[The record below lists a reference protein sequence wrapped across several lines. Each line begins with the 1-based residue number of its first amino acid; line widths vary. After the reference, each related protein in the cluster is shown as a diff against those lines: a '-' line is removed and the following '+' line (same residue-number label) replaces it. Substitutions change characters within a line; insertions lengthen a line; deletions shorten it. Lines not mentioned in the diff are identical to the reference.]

1 VPRTGI
7 EPVRT
12 VKSCGFSYPPRLW
25 PPHTATRR
33 MFGVWSAPSPWWAA
47 DAARVRCPPSA
58 LYTFR
63 LNRGSLARRCLAVDA
78 AGGSPTLTGSIPHV
92 SARALKLLSSPL
104 RLPISPSRPVRMV
117 ARADDLPRASATREV
132 WFDLI
137 LRATWRRGPESNWA
151 GRICNPLHNR
161 FATAPT
167 SLPDQPATNSRKR
180 EAGDSLGILERET
193 RLELATSTLAR
204 LRSTN

>member
-1 VPRTGI
+1 LTAAADRGCAGRNVESNEEATPAVLSSTSHRLKRDRRLRGDEWADLDRVVPRTGI

-33 MFGVWSAPSPWWAA
+33 MFGVWSAPSPWRAA

-58 LYTFR
+58 LYTFC
-63 LNRGSLARRCLAVDA
+63 LDRGSLARRCLAVYA

-104 RLPISPSRPVRMV
+104 RLPISPSRPKRMV
-117 ARADDLPRASATREV
+117 ARDARLSCASA
-132 WFDLI
+132 
-137 LRATWRRGPESNWA
+137 A
-151 GRICNPLHNR
+151 
-161 FATAPT
+161 
-167 SLPDQPATNSRKR
+167 
-180 EAGDSLGILERET
+180 LERD
-193 RLELATSTLAR
+193 
-204 LRSTN
+204 RSTG